1 MRLTNFLKS
10 LHLLGSKKIK
20 GFSSAEFFPSQP
32 SCQIPNL
39 DFLFRQFLGERDSGT
54 FVEIGA
60 NDGISCSNT
69 WGLSERGWT
78 GFMVEP
84 ITESASACR
93 KNHKGHP
100 LVSIH
105 QYAIGSLDDVN
116 LSFAVAGML
125 TTANPNLEAEYVAT
139 EWATPFMTNDKI
151 GIQSKKLDTFLAEI
165 GIEENF
171 DVLVVD
177 VEGFETEVFA
187 GFSLDLWRPKLLI
200 VELVDTHPDLKS
212 TSKIDARLGRSI
224 QLAGYTIVYKDYIN
238 TVFIRDDVWEIAFR
252 SE

>member
-1 MRLTNFLKS
+1 MRLTNFFKS
-10 LHLLGSKKIK
+10 LHLLRNKKIK
-20 GFSSAEFFPSQP
+20 GFSSAEYFPSQP

-39 DFLFRQFLGERDSGT
+39 DFLFRQFLGERDFGT

-60 NDGISCSNT
+60 NDGTSCSNT

-84 ITESASACR
+84 MAESALACR
-93 KNHKGHP
+93 KNHKEHP

-105 QYAIGSLDDVN
+105 QCAIGSLDDVT
-116 LSFAVAGML
+116 LKFAVAGML
-125 TTANPNLEAEYVAT
+125 TTANPNLEAEYVTT

-177 VEGFETEVFA
+177 VEGFESQVFA
-187 GFSLDLWRPKLLI
+187 GFSLGLWRPKVLI

-224 QLAGYTIVYKDYIN
+224 LSTGYTIVYKDYIN